1 MQTIHRRAAAALVG
15 SLLVATNVASGQVA
29 PEAAEI
35 LRKAA
40 QVAAS
45 LKSIGYSA
53 KYVPESQDKTGLP
66 AIDAT
71 VIATRGSSSSSHR
84 ISIMGTT
91 QSPHQPRQ
99 AAFAYACDGATVYWV
114 DHNEKKFSFAPAA
127 QSYFI
132 ERQAVF
138 PEHYFSADA
147 YEQELKAPRVNLQ
160 PSQTIGQVPCHVVK
174 IEYDPRGQASAVFF
188 LGQRDF
194 ILRRIERR
202 SNQPGIGQSQGSV
215 FSVSSMQINPT
226 ISDEVFTPK
235 PPEGFN
241 EQPMPAARVRP
252 APPPETS
259 TNGKH
264 ADRTATGPLAPD
276 WTLKSMD
283 GRDVR
288 LADLR
293 GRVVLLD
300 FWATWCGPCRMA
312 MPGVQRLHNKFAGK
326 PVSIFGVNCLE
337 RGGTDRAVQFIRD
350 KGYTYPQL
358 IDNGFVANA
367 YGVRG
372 IPTFVVIGPDGR
384 ILFRGSGYSP
394 QQEEKIE
401 SIIESAIPN

>member
-1 MQTIHRRAAAALVG
+1 MKTIHRRAAAALVS
-15 SLLVATNVASGQVA
+15 SLLVATNIASGQVA
-29 PEAAEI
+29 PEAAQI

-40 QVAAS
+40 HVAAS

-53 KYVPESQDKTGLP
+53 KYVPESHDKTGAP

-71 VIATRGSSSSSHR
+71 VIAMRGSSPSSHR

-91 QSPHQPRQ
+91 QSPQQPRQ

-114 DHNEKKFSFAPAA
+114 DHNEKKFSIAPAA
-127 QSYFI
+127 RSYFF

-138 PEHYFSADA
+138 PEHYFSPDA

-160 PSQTIGQVPCHVVK
+160 PSQTIGHVPCHVVK
-174 IEYDPRGQASAVFF
+174 VEYDVKGQASAMFF

-194 ILRRIERR
+194 LLRRIERR
-202 SNQPGIGQSQGSV
+202 SNQPGVGQSQGSV

-226 ISDEVFTPK
+226 LSDEIFTLK
-235 PPEGFN
+235 PPAGFN
-241 EQPMPAARVRP
+241 EQPMPAARVRS

-259 TNGKH
+259 TNGKQADH
-264 ADRTATGPLAPD
+264 AATGPLAPD